1 MNNSNNRSNNSNSNN
16 NNKNRIL
23 VVDDEPDITLIFA
36 MGLEDNGFTVDAFND
51 PIQALSSFKSDL
63 YDLALLDYK
72 MPNMN
77 GFELYREIRKI
88 DHNVKVC
95 FVTAFEL
102 YYEELK
108 NKFQTSS
115 SITSSEHKRED
126 VKCFIPKPVDIDD
139 LVVRIKEE
147 LNS

>member
-1 MNNSNNRSNNSNSNN
+1 
-16 NNKNRIL
+16 L

-36 MGLEDNGFTVDAFND
+36 MGLEDNGFKVDAFND
-51 PIQALSSFKSDL
+51 PIQALSSFKSGL
-63 YDLALLDYK
+63 YDLALIDYK

-108 NKFQTSS
+108 NKFQPSS
-115 SITSSEHKRED
+115 PTTSSEHKEED

-139 LVVRIKEE
+139 LVVRINEE